1 MTANYHTHTPRC
13 RHASGTEEE
22 YVRTALEGGVEI
34 LGFSDHTPYPFPG
47 KYYSSMRMFPH
58 QLQDYADTVR
68 ALQKVYAGK
77 LQLHLGLEAEY
88 YPAYFSELLP
98 QLQDAGIEY
107 LLLGQHW
114 PGNEIDETYCGRP
127 TQEEYHLQRYC
138 DQVIDAMYT
147 GYFSYLAH
155 PDLLN
160 FIGADKIYEKH
171 MRRLCRAAKEC
182 CMPLEI
188 NLLGLRSGRHYPNTR
203 FWRLAAEE
211 NCDAVIGCD
220 AHEPEALKHKDSEV
234 KAMEIVQKYGLKLL
248 STLPLR
254 KI

>member
-22 YVRTALEGGVEI
+22 YVRAALDSGIEV
-34 LGFSDHTPYPFPG
+34 LGFSDHTPYFFPG
-47 KYYSSMRMFPH
+47 DYYSTMRMFPH

-68 ALQKVYAGK
+68 ALQKAYAGT

-98 QLQDAGIEY
+98 RLRDAGIEY

-114 PGNEIDETYCGRP
+114 VGNEIGEPYCGRP
-127 TQEEYHLQRYC
+127 TQEECRLQRYC

-147 GYFSYLAH
+147 GYFTYLAH

-160 FIGADKIYEKH
+160 FTGDERIYEKH

-182 CMPLEI
+182 GMPLEI
-188 NLLGLRSGRHYPNTR
+188 NLLGLRSGRHYPNMR

-211 NCDAVIGCD
+211 NCDTVIGCD
-220 AHEPEALKHKDSEV
+220 AHEPEALKHKDSEAT
-234 KAMEIVQKYGLKLL
+234 AMKIVQKYGLKLL
-248 STLPLR
+248 PTLPLR